1 MDRFNPSSDDPLI
14 PPVIL
19 HNAKSTFCL
28 NRAVHSEQCSM
39 YALQVVYDFLMHG
52 CKFMIDTDRAVLFRL
67 LASLCIWASG
77 TILTLI
83 HFFLPAILISI
94 YMFTI
99 LKMERL
105 TIRAAH
111 DSVLTDLEIDS
122 TERILMILLIRRFL
136 LEHRELHIFLH
147 AVLLTEDVVVIGSVT
162 GICNRIL
169 RVETIDVPK
178 SIHQRN
184 KAVHVCTILVYVNN
198 CYIFICNSD
207 LDVVCRKQLV
217 ISHVVSFIR
226 MNVAA

>member
-1 MDRFNPSSDDPLI
+1 M
-14 PPVIL
+14 
-19 HNAKSTFCL
+19 K
-28 NRAVHSEQCSM
+28 
-39 YALQVVYDFLMHG
+39 
-52 CKFMIDTDRAVLFRL
+52 
-67 LASLCIWASG
+67 
-77 TILTLI
+77 
-83 HFFLPAILISI
+83 
-94 YMFTI
+94 
-99 LKMERL
+99 RL

-217 ISHVVSFIR
+217 ISHVVCFNPHECCCVIGLRIAVSSLSTDSYLFYILFKLRCILPKFLIMTLLHGFVMSTAIYELHFIQLPYLR
-226 MNVAA
+226 VFLCCFFYVLRSILAVYAELYSCAG